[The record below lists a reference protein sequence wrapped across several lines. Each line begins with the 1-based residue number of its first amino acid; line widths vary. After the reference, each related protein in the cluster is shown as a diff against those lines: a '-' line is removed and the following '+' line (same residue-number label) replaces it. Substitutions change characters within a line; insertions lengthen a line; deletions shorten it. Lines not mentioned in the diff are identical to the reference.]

1 MEDLN
6 QVSLGFTKGIKQLT
20 SLELDEKYKVL
31 SAKITQGRYGK
42 TVLLELEQNVVF
54 LPKKRWKHVCMLIG
68 RRKDNAWTLRQ
79 VLNVAIYLLLIKD
92 STKTIYA
99 LRRMLLILH

>member
-54 LPKKRWKHVCMLIG
+54 LPKRYVNVITQQHIENFNS
-68 RRKDNAWTLRQ
+68 RRY
-79 VLNVAIYLLLIKD
+79 AIVVNEIVKFGD
-92 STKTIYA
+92 KETA
-99 LRRMLLILH
+99 ILSFPYF